1 MDLSP
6 FSCQT
11 AENLNVHRYNRPAMI
26 DYDRYDWVGTVFSFR
41 GTALRRAAGRVLVL
55 TLFAVAVQIV
65 YETGERIGWPR
76 IDLRFGL
83 EPVEHAVLGSLL
95 GFLIVFRMNAS
106 NNRYWEGRTMWAQVI
121 YASRNLVRVGTEH
134 TDEGAD
140 LANLVSGFA
149 ITLRRSLQGH
159 MDTDETEEF
168 LPEVLRRQAN
178 RFGNPPTAI
187 AAAISEWIGRNR
199 RSGKIEAQV
208 LRQMEDQL
216 SKLVE
221 AQSGCEKIRK
231 TPLPFAYVVMIK
243 QLILI
248 YLMTMPIAVCIPCG
262 WWSPL
267 LVCVV
272 SLGLFGMEEASVE
285 IEDPFGTRE
294 NCLDMVAYT
303 ITIARDTGQIAARKA
318 GGMSTV
324 ETAG

>member
-1 MDLSP
+1 
-6 FSCQT
+6 
-11 AENLNVHRYNRPAMI
+11 MI
-26 DYDRYDWVGTVFSFR
+26 DYDRNDWVGTVFSFR
-41 GTALRRAAGRVLVL
+41 GTVLRYAAGRVLVL
-55 TLFAVAVQIV
+55 TLFAVAVQVV
-65 YETGERIGWPR
+65 YETGVRLGWPH
-76 IDLRFGL
+76 INHIFGL

-106 NNRYWEGRTMWAQVI
+106 NIRYWEGRSLWAQI
-121 YASRNLVRVGTEH
+121 ISASRNLVRVGVEH
-134 TDEGAD
+134 TDEGAE
-140 LANLVSGFA
+140 LADLVSGYA
-149 ITLRRSLQGH
+149 ITLRRSLQGKI
-159 MDTDETEEF
+159 DTEETEEF

-187 AAAISEWIGRNR
+187 AAAISEWIARNR
-199 RSGKIEAQV
+199 RAGKIEAQV

-216 SKLVE
+216 SKLIE

-248 YLMTMPIAVCIPCG
+248 YLVTLPIAVCIRCG
-262 WWSPL
+262 WWSPV
-267 LVCVV
+267 LVGIV

-303 ITIARDTGQIAARKA
+303 LTVARDAGQLAARKV

-324 ETAG
+324 ETS

>member
-1 MDLSP
+1 
-6 FSCQT
+6 
-11 AENLNVHRYNRPAMI
+11 MI
-26 DYDRYDWVGTVFSFR
+26 DYDRYDWVGTVFSVR
-41 GTALRRAAGRVLVL
+41 GTALRYAARRVLVL
-55 TLFAVAVQIV
+55 TLFAVAVQVI
-65 YETGERIGWPR
+65 YATGVKLGWPH
-76 IDLRFGL
+76 IELLFGL

-106 NNRYWEGRTMWAQVI
+106 NNRYWEGRSLWAQII
-121 YASRNLVRVGTEH
+121 YASRNLVRVGAEH

-140 LANLVSGFA
+140 LADLVSGFA
-149 ITLRRSLQGH
+149 IALRRSLQGN
-159 MDTDETEEF
+159 MDTVETEEF
-168 LPEVLRRQAN
+168 LPEALRRQAN
-178 RFGNPPTAI
+178 RFGNPPTAV

-248 YLMTMPIAVCIPCG
+248 YLVTLPIAVCTHCG
-262 WWSPL
+262 WWTPV
-267 LVCVV
+267 LVGIVA
-272 SLGLFGMEEASVE
+272 LGLFGMEEASVE

-303 ITIARDTGQIAARKA
+303 LTIARDTGQIAARKA